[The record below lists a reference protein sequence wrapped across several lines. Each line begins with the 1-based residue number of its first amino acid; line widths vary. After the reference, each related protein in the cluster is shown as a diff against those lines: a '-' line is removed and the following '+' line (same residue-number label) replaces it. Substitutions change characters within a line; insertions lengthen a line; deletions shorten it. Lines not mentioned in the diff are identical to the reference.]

1 MSGDRQ
7 RATWTSWLRTLGT
20 IAAVIAAFGGFNEA
34 GAARRSAEPGTVVD
48 AGRLHWT
55 VHEVVLTET
64 SLAGYNL
71 NPSLRLTVTV
81 LNTADATVQWL
92 DRGLVALVLPDG
104 SVLDEFSWRAT
115 PCSLAFQPG
124 IPADAYVEVELD
136 DPDAVAGGTVVVRIH
151 DEVPYTGGITTETWQ
166 VDADATDVAVRVR
179 DTRAP

>member
-1 MSGDRQ
+1 M
-7 RATWTSWLRTLGT
+7 
-20 IAAVIAAFGGFNEA
+20 IAVIAAFGGFNEA
-34 GAARRSAEPGTVVD
+34 AAARRSAEPGTVVD
-48 AGRLHWT
+48 ARRLHWT

-92 DRGLVALVLPDG
+92 DRGLVELVLPDG

-115 PCSLAFQPG
+115 PRSLDFQPG

-136 DPDAVAGGTVVVRIH
+136 DPDAVAGGIVVVRIH
-151 DEVPYTGGITTETWQ
+151 DEVPYAGGITTETWQ